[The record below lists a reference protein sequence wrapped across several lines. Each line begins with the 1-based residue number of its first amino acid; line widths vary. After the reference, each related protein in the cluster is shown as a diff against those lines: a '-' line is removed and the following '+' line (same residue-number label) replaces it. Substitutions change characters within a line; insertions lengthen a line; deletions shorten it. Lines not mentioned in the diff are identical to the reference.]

1 MDREPGFPEFP
12 KMPEFPKAPEFPKTD
27 VGHAVILYMI
37 SVYLLLI
44 AFFVI
49 LHTVSGREAG
59 RQEAVLGSLHG
70 TFQSVAPAFAA
81 EPSAE
86 GEGVRDFL
94 KRRLGPALTALD
106 ATKTGNADLLRMAI
120 DPDAFFYGG
129 TASIRSDR
137 EDVVKTLSGVLE
149 KPAAGRR
156 NTVEIWVGLG
166 ADETLAL
173 HRAGTLARAFEDDGV
188 NAGLIAIGA
197 LDGPAARLEIALSS
211 ETPDLPPRDGGAH

>member
-12 KMPEFPKAPEFPKTD
+12 KTPEFPRTD

-37 SVYLLLI
+37 SIYLLLI

-49 LHTVSGREAG
+49 LHTVSGRETG

-70 TFQSVAPAFAA
+70 TFQSVAPALAA
-81 EPSAE
+81 EPSVA

-106 ATKTGNADLLRMAI
+106 AAKAGNTDLLRMAI

-129 TASIRSDR
+129 TATIRSDR
-137 EDVVKTLSGVLE
+137 ADVVKTLSGVLE

-166 ADETLAL
+166 ADETLSL
-173 HRAGTLARAFEDDGV
+173 HRAGALARAFEDDGV
-188 NAGLIAIGA
+188 DAGLIAIGA
-197 LDGPAARLEIALSS
+197 LDGSASGLDITLSS